1 MYFIYIFKFLINQ
14 FTNFEK
20 FNQFFGAKSNEINY
34 QDFFSEKKNKMAA
47 SNKFTLFTKN
57 KGIIFNIRNYLIF

>member
-34 QDFFSEKKNKMAA
+34 QDFFSEKKTKWLLQINSLYSQKT
-47 SNKFTLFTKN
+47 KGLFLIL
-57 KGIIFNIRNYLIF
+57 GII